1 MWNVSKITLARRLF
15 IFVELW
21 LLGLIY
27 LVLVSEDV
35 KEEWQKWHTPID
47 RKDNT
52 NEPPMYL
59 EGCTDPHK
67 TSMKGKEIILS
78 PLYTCQHHSF

>member
-47 RKDNT
+47 TEFMERQY
-52 NEPPMYL
+52 E
-59 EGCTDPHK
+59 
-67 TSMKGKEIILS
+67 
-78 PLYTCQHHSF
+78 